1 MKGVKY
7 SVFFCA
13 IMCGFLS
20 CMTSKKV
27 NYLQSGKHIPEY
39 VDTIAFTDYKLQKGD
54 YLYIRVYTLDEK
66 SQRLFNG
73 GSNNA
78 NIQQSSD
85 NANARLHLYLIGED
99 GCINYPYVG
108 KIQMLGLESR
118 EAKNVMEDKLS
129 NMLHNFSVDVKLMN
143 RTFSVIGEAGSGR
156 YQIPKEKLNIFQAL
170 AMSGDMS
177 TYSDRKKIQL
187 IRQTEQGTVV
197 KTFDLRSK
205 SIINSEYYYI
215 QPNDVIYV
223 PFDGARYF
231 GVTHFTGIL
240 SLVIS
245 TLSFGLLIY
254 GIVKPK

>member
-1 MKGVKY
+1 M
-7 SVFFCA
+7 
-13 IMCGFLS
+13 
-20 CMTSKKV
+20 
-27 NYLQSGKHIPEY
+27 
-39 VDTIAFTDYKLQKGD
+39 
-54 YLYIRVYTLDEK
+54 DEK
-66 SQRLFNG
+66 ANACLI

-197 KTFDLRSK
+197 KHLTFVVNPS
-205 SIINSEYYYI
+205 SIRVLLYL
-215 QPNDVIYV
+215 PNDVIYV
-223 PFDGARYF
+223 PFDGALFWCYSFYRY
-231 GVTHFTGIL
+231 L
-240 SLVIS
+240 SLVI
-245 TLSFGLLIY
+245 LHYRLVMIY

>member
-7 SVFFCA
+7 GVFFCA
-13 IMCGFLS
+13 IVCSLFS

-27 NYLQSGKHIPEY
+27 NYLQSGKYIPEY
-39 VDTIAFTDYKLQKGD
+39 VDTLAYTDYKLQKGD

-73 GSNNA
+73 GTSNNNA
-78 NIQQSSD
+78 QQSSD
-85 NANARLHLYLIGED
+85 NANGRLNLYLIDED

-108 KIQMLGLESR
+108 KIRLLGLASR
-118 EAKNVMEDKLS
+118 EAKTVMKEKLA
-129 NMLHNFSVDVKLMN
+129 NMLHDFSVDVKLMN

-177 TYSDRKKIQL
+177 TYSDRTKIQL
-187 IRQTEQGTVV
+187 IRQTEKGTIV
-197 KTFDLRSK
+197 KTFDLRSE

-223 PFDGARYF
+223 PFDGSRFF

-245 TLSFGLLIY
+245 TLSFGLMIY

>member
-1 MKGVKY
+1 
-7 SVFFCA
+7 
-13 IMCGFLS
+13 
-20 CMTSKKV
+20 
-27 NYLQSGKHIPEY
+27 
-39 VDTIAFTDYKLQKGD
+39 
-54 YLYIRVYTLDEK
+54 
-66 SQRLFNG
+66 
-73 GSNNA
+73 
-78 NIQQSSD
+78 
-85 NANARLHLYLIGED
+85 
-99 GCINYPYVG
+99 
-108 KIQMLGLESR
+108 
-118 EAKNVMEDKLS
+118 
-129 NMLHNFSVDVKLMN
+129 
-143 RTFSVIGEAGSGR
+143 SVIGEAGSGR

-205 SIINSEYYYI
+205 SIINSEYYYS

-245 TLSFGLLIY
+245 TLSFGLMIY

>member
-1 MKGVKY
+1 MKKLKY
-7 SVFFCA
+7 IIFGCVLALSLF
-13 IMCGFLS
+13 S
-20 CMTSKKV
+20 CMTTKKV

-39 VDTIAFTDYKLQKGD
+39 ADTLIYTDYKLQKGD
-54 YLYIRVYTLDEK
+54 YIYIRVYTLDEE

-73 GSNNA
+73 NTNN
-78 NIQQSSD
+78 NNVQQTSD
-85 NANARLHLYLIGED
+85 NAYARLYFYLIGED

-108 KIQMLGLESR
+108 KIKLLGLESR
-118 EAKNVMEDKLS
+118 EAKVAVEDKLQ
-129 NMLHNFSVDVKLMN
+129 NMLHNFSIDVRLMN
-143 RTFSVIGEAGSGR
+143 RTFSVIGESGSGR

-177 TYSDRKKIQL
+177 TYSDRSKIQL
-187 IRQTEQGTVV
+187 IRQTEEGTVV
-197 KTFDLRSK
+197 KSFDLRSK
-205 SIINSEYYYI
+205 SIINSEFYYI

-254 GIVKPK
+254 GLCKP